1 MRTSSCWPSTSP
13 ATRVPAKVVL
23 KAFTTGV
30 PPGRAAGP
38 PRGGGSRWR
47 GQLVPA
53 LGARAVGAQLHDR
66 SVPKRRA
73 SARVRGD
80 LGSAPVGGD
89 AVHEPLHVDDEAL
102 VGALTD
108 RFVFVVGLDPE
119 EQSPPI
125 RRRCRPTVPGEQL
138 PLDRPM
144 TPGRQAAQGVECGG
158 RADRSAVVSAVP
170 GRAVTRAIAE
180 GAWEP
185 WAG

>member
-1 MRTSSCWPSTSP
+1 
-13 ATRVPAKVVL
+13 V
-23 KAFTTGV
+23 F
-30 PPGRAAGP
+30 
-38 PRGGGSRWR
+38 PRGELLDLLAAEVPGGVASLSQLWVLGRLAPNSMIEASLREGPAR
-47 GQLVPA
+47 GF
-53 LGARAVGAQLHDR
+53 G
-66 SVPKRRA
+66 
-73 SARVRGD
+73 GD

-158 RADRSAVVSAVP
+158 RADRSTVVSAVP